1 MGTDEHGRISL
12 VLPTYNRANALRAN
26 LGVMLALR
34 DVAEVIV
41 VDDGSTD
48 ETPAV
53 CRRFAE
59 ERLRVISHPENR
71 GVAAARN
78 TGIDAAQGKW
88 VLFGEDDCRF
98 PADYAV
104 VLRQEAE
111 RYGADVVGAPLLH
124 LEGTD
129 ADAAELAARAPRRA
143 LGPSMDEGDV
153 FPLQATQTP
162 FLPARVLVRRAV
174 FDRVRFYDGFP
185 VNGYREETDLFVQAA
200 RVGFRCLLT
209 PETYCYQLDT
219 WEGGQH
225 HSSPLR
231 YEYWALSNNWRFL
244 RRHESW
250 LVAQGHI
257 DGIASA
263 QLRFAWRRAL
273 TVASGMA
280 RARAAGARR
289 MLRGASRGRPV
300 E

>member
-1 MGTDEHGRISL
+1 
-12 VLPTYNRANALRAN
+12 
-26 LGVMLALR
+26 
-34 DVAEVIV
+34 
-41 VDDGSTD
+41 
-48 ETPAV
+48 
-53 CRRFAE
+53 
-59 ERLRVISHPENR
+59 
-71 GVAAARN
+71 
-78 TGIDAAQGKW
+78 
-88 VLFGEDDCRF
+88 
-98 PADYAV
+98 
-104 VLRQEAE
+104 
-111 RYGADVVGAPLLH
+111 
-124 LEGTD
+124 
-129 ADAAELAARAPRRA
+129 
-143 LGPSMDEGDV
+143 
-153 FPLQATQTP
+153 
-162 FLPARVLVRRAV
+162 VLVRRAV

-244 RRHESW
+244 RRHGSW

-289 MLRGASRGRPV
+289 MLRGASRGRSV